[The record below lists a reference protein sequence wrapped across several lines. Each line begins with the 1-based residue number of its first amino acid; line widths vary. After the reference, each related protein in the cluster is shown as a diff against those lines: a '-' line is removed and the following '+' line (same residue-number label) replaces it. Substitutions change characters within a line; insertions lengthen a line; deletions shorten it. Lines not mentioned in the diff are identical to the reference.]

1 MKAYLYTEAGARIAD
16 APDPAPGPEQVL
28 VKVRAACFN
37 RADLGMIAGRSHGAR
52 GGVGS
57 VLGNE
62 WAGEVLAIGD
72 AVSGIAPGDRVMGSG
87 GGGFAELTAP
97 DMGRVLPI
105 PHGMSFEQAAAL
117 PVALTT
123 MHNALVTNGGLAPG
137 QAVMIQGA
145 SSGVGLMGLKIA
157 KRLGAK
163 FVVGSSTDHGR
174 RGRLADFGADLAVNS
189 SEPGWVAQVLEA
201 TGGKGVD
208 LIVDNVSGKTV
219 NQSLAAT
226 RLEGRIV
233 NVGRLGGAVEK
244 FDFDLH
250 ALRRIH
256 YIGVTFR
263 TRTVQEIRDVFA
275 AMRKDLWP
283 AIEARQLDLP
293 VDKVFA
299 FRDITKAAAHMAANQ
314 HFGKIVVTL

>member
-1 MKAYLYTEAGARIAD
+1 MKAYLFTEAGARIAD
-16 APDPAPGPEQVL
+16 APDPTPGPEQVL

-37 RADLGMIAGRSHGAR
+37 RADLGMIAGKKHGAR
-52 GGVGS
+52 GGVGQ

-62 WAGEVLAIGD
+62 WAGEVLAVGSSVTRL
-72 AVSGIAPGDRVMGSG
+72 AAGDRVMGSG
-87 GGGFAELTAP
+87 GGGFAEMTAP

-105 PHGMSFEQAAAL
+105 PASMSFEEAAAL

-123 MHNALVTNGGLAPG
+123 MHNALVTNGGLAAG

-157 KRLGAK
+157 KLKGAAL
-163 FVVGSSTDHGR
+163 VVGSSTNPAR
-174 RGRLADFGADLAVNS
+174 RARLADFGADLAVHS
-189 SEPGWVAQVLEA
+189 GEAGWVAQVLDA

-208 LIVDNVSGKTV
+208 IIVDNVSGKTV

-226 RLEGRIV
+226 KLEGRIV
-233 NVGRLGGAVEK
+233 NVGRLGGASEL

-263 TRTVQEIRDVFA
+263 TRTVQEIRDVFS
-275 AMRKDLWP
+275 AMRADLWP
-283 AIEARQLDLP
+283 AIEARKLDLP

-314 HFGKIVVTL
+314 HFGKIVVKL